1 MSANTQRIVAYNG
14 YPVPDSNGRATNT
27 LGLTIKDGGASA
39 NLIQTSI
46 LPEVQSTDRGLQIL
60 NTHFS
65 GAIGVTGSVEANSY
79 SPALDITL
87 YNVVPNGSTSTAVTG
102 GYVSTLALNLAPT
115 SRLDPSGTFSFDIP
129 VNINVGSTGAI
140 CQFDIN
146 TSIILPAGSTSM
158 NNTYPLVSYFNCT
171 GVVKYSYPFATIS
184 DLSVMQNIVS
194 SPNSLTQMRITNV
207 SVSASDKVK
216 NLEGITPAKLKL
228 TYTIGDVDAYWNAL
242 RTVVDEITT
251 STYSDT
257 YKIIVDAKLLLIQ
270 L

>member
-1 MSANTQRIVAYNG
+1 MSTNTQRIVAYNG
-14 YPVPDSNGRATNT
+14 YPVPDSNGRAINT

-65 GAIGVTGSVEANSY
+65 GAIGVTGSVGATSG
-79 SPALDITL
+79 SPELDITL

-102 GYVSTLALNLAPT
+102 GYVSTLALNLAPN
-115 SRLDPSGTFSFDIP
+115 SELDPSRTFSFDIP
-129 VNINVGSTGAI
+129 VNINVGSSGAI

-146 TSIILPAGSTSM
+146 TSIILPSGSTSM

-171 GVVKYSYPFATIS
+171 GVVKYSYVGGTS
-184 DLSVMQNIVS
+184 DMLVVQNIVS

-207 SVSASDKVK
+207 SVSASDKTAS
-216 NLEGITPAKLKL
+216 TPAKLKL

-242 RTVVDEITT
+242 RTEVGGTTT